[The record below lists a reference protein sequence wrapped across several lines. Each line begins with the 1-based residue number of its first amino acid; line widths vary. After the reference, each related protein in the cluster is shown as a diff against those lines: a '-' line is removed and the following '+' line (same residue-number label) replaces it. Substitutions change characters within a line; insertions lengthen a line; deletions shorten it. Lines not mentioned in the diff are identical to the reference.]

1 MSNKDVENH
10 NFIQIVYNT
19 EALNENKIKIF
30 GELFVSKN
38 KEKCEILYKDKIYK
52 LKEFFDKKDDDNIS
66 EDKIKI
72 KLIGINN
79 ITDFSYMFYEC
90 NGLISFPTYFDIS
103 HKSSEQSLEL
113 NSPLNHDIKLK
124 SDSEIINNQ
133 DSLYEE
139 LSSSHL
145 QIPSSISNISNSYSN
160 SNNSISNNI
169 FQGDNLLSLLNT
181 SNITDMSYMFHGCS
195 LLKELP
201 DISKWNTSK
210 VSNMSYIFS
219 GCKSLISIPDISK
232 WKTSNVTYMNGIFSG
247 CKSLESLPD
256 ISKWDTSN
264 AVNMSYMFSECNSL
278 MSLPDISK

>member
-232 WKTSNVTYMNGIFSG
+232 WNTSNVNDMREMFYECN
-247 CKSLESLPD
+247 SLISLPD
-256 ISKWDTSN
+256 ISK
-264 AVNMSYMFSECNSL
+264 
-278 MSLPDISK
+278 